1 MSHWEKM
8 MQEAAAAASAAFARM
23 KEADARGDSRAS
35 KKAWRESEK
44 FRDDERRFRAMCA
57 DWKVSSSGFAS

>member
-8 MQEAAAAASAAFARM
+8 MKEADAAASAAFARM

-35 KKAWRESEK
+35 KKAWRESMK
-44 FRDDERRFRAMCA
+44 FRDDERRARAMCA
-57 DWKVSSSGFAS
+57 DWSMSKFGFDG